1 MKNDPLSRG
10 QSLLEFAIVVIV
22 LFIAIYGVLV
32 LGQVFHVK
40 VVLNNAAR
48 EGVRFLSLHPMENT
62 TSFAGTKAAAVAEAQ
77 NSGVVLSVSDVNVP
91 MCNIDEITGF
101 CESGFPVE
109 VRVSTSFELAW
120 EWLFPKV
127 VQIESVAK
135 MMIP

>member
-1 MKNDPLSRG
+1 MKYDPSSRG
-10 QSLLEFAIVVIV
+10 QSLLEFAVVAMV

-48 EGVRFLSLHPMENT
+48 EGVRYLSLHPMENT
-62 TSFAGTKAAAVAEAQ
+62 TSFSNTKAAAVAEAQ
-77 NSGVVLSVSDVNVP
+77 NSGVVLSVSDVFVP
-91 MCNIDEITGF
+91 MCNVDEITGF

-109 VRVSTSFELAW
+109 VRVRTDFELAW